1 MTEVDL
7 DEVEREQELLSRL
20 VIHQDDLPLGDSII
34 TGVDVSYS
42 ENHAV
47 GCAVVSDSRTHEI
60 LNTSTVETEVDCEY
74 ISGFFQLREGPIIL
88 KLLNKITDPGIVLVD
103 GNGIL
108 HPRQFGLASFLG
120 VKRDLPTIGVA
131 KKLML
136 GEIGPRTTD
145 IADITHKGVVLGR
158 ALWLGERKPI
168 YISIGHRVSIDTAVR
183 IVRESSVNNY
193 PEVLRE
199 AHRLSKIELKKL

>member
-1 MTEVDL
+1 VKVLDL
-7 DEVEREQELLSRL
+7 DEVAREQELLSRL
-20 VIHQDDLPLGDSII
+20 VIHQDDLPFGDSII

-47 GCAVVSDSRTHEI
+47 GCAVVSNTRTHEI
-60 LNTSTVETEVDCEY
+60 LNTITLETEVECEY

-88 KLLNKITDPGIVLVD
+88 KLLNKITDPGIILVD

-108 HPRQFGLASFLG
+108 HPRHFGLASYLG
-120 VKRDLPTIGVA
+120 VKRDIPTIGVA

-136 GEIGPRTTD
+136 GEIGPRSTD
-145 IADITHKGVVLGR
+145 TADITHEGTVLGR
-158 ALWLGERKPI
+158 VLWSEEKKPI
-168 YISIGHRVSIDTAVR
+168 YISIGHRVSLDTAVR

-193 PEVLRE
+193 PEVLRQ
-199 AHRLSKIELKKL
+199 AHRISKIELK